1 ASLRAGEDPGPFASI
16 GKLGA
21 GTLAAR
27 TAAFAADV
35 AGMAGTAWASD
46 DPDGGLWA
54 YGSLFAPA
62 LSIAGGTSEIQR
74 SIIGERLL
82 GLPR

>member
-1 ASLRAGEDPGPFASI
+1 VRAGEDPGPFASV

-27 TAAFAADV
+27 TAAVAADV
-35 AGMAGTAWASD
+35 AGMAGTAWD
-46 DPDGGLWA
+46 DPDNGLWA
-54 YGSLFAPA
+54 YGQLFAPA
-62 LSIAGGTSEIQR
+62 LAIAGGTSEIQR